1 MNNTYIKGREN
12 RKLMD
17 FHLWRL
23 WLSFVLILLED
34 SQFSDQPSSDVQHN
48 LMIIV
53 YSIRTHASES
63 VLNCASPSLEG
74 LERDT
79 RYSTKTTI
87 TGCRKIRTH
96 PSVLPNPLS
105 FSAPRQSAHIVG
117 RYITL
122 TVIHRPDLCG
132 MGPALCQ
139 LSRFRE
145 GLIPNGWQQ

>member
-63 VLNCASPSLEG
+63 VLNCVSPSLEG
-74 LERDT
+74 RERDT

-105 FSAPRQSAHIVG
+105 FSAPRQTAHIVG

-122 TVIHRPDLCG
+122 TVIHRPNLCG
-132 MGPALCQ
+132 MGPAYVNCPVLEKAWQ
-139 LSRFRE
+139 
-145 GLIPNGWQQ
+145 PNGWQQ